1 MHTVLLSIQ
10 KLDDGE
16 YKILWLVEG
25 VENFVHGYG
34 YFAAPETRPFTST
47 NVTGRSSGRGFLYR
61 WSY

>member
-25 VENFVHGYG
+25 VKNFVLGYG
-34 YFAAPETRPFTST
+34 YFAAPETRPFTSRKR
-47 NVTGRSSGRGFLYR
+47 NRPLLGSRLSIS
-61 WSY
+61 